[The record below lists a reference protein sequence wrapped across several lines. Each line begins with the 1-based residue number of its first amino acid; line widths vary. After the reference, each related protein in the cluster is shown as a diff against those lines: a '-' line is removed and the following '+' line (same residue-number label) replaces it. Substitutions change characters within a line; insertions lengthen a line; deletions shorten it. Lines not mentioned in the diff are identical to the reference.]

1 MKQSILIILALIK
14 KQLKKLDDTFF
25 EEIISLRRECG
36 YIENNT

>member
-25 EEIISLRRECG
+25 EEIISLRKEYG

>member
-25 EEIISLRRECG
+25 EEIIFLRKEYG